1 MSWHYLQ
8 EQEVVS
14 SEDIS
19 WDGKQFV
26 QSKSK
31 TTLGEYCLPDSET
44 ESFQDSQYGMTLR
57 RSTENPGEGELM
69 WYQGDSPVRTYLH
82 KEIIINRVKG
92 LMETEAAYGV
102 RWHESFAKYDHS
114 MSLWKTRQTSLFE
127 DLTESLEIW
136 PRWGM
141 MQNGECWERVMSD
154 MTIVEKEYGLSQQ
167 ESGNQLS
174 LQQTCQNANAV
185 ENFGVTNVMNTTQT
199 AHALDQHQTSM
210 NTQNVE
216 CLRKLLPTPVASD
229 HRGGTAAIRKDKGKQ
244 RLDQW
249 KDYVKSVY
257 GMTYPHPTH
266 SEMRMGWPTEWSDLK
281 PLAMDKF
288 QQWQHLHGNY

>member
-44 ESFQDSQYGMTLR
+44 ESFQDSPYGMTLR

-185 ENFGVTNVMNTTQT
+185 ENLGVTNVINTTQT
-199 AHALDQHQTSM
+199 AHALGQHQTSM

-229 HRGGTAAIRKDKGKQ
+229 RFSGTAAIRKDKGKQ